1 MAGPSIRRG
10 DDKAGGEGG
19 KGAAVSC
26 GLSASEAAGG
36 QDQLSSSMENSVY
49 LIMYLL
55 FMYIFCLKHIFVLF
69 NPHKKPRI
77 QKTQPDYLGSS
88 EHRPAVR

>member
-10 DDKAGGEGG
+10 DDKAGGEGD

-36 QDQLSSSMENSVY
+36 QDQLSSSMESSP
-49 LIMYLL
+49 IL
-55 FMYIFCLKHIFVLF
+55 FMSLFLMVNFLFDLIFYSYSPTK
-69 NPHKKPRI
+69 NPACKNLAR
-77 QKTQPDYLGSS
+77 L
-88 EHRPAVR
+88 